1 MTPLNKL
8 WDLRENV
15 KFWQYKFDT
24 SYPHNARETMEKLN
38 IAKEHLKNHKRI
50 HFPEL
55 LEQPKRECINY
66 EMLADKFEEYE
77 NLNN

>member
-24 SYPHNARETMEKLN
+24 SYPHNARETMEKLT
-38 IAKEHLKNHKRI
+38 
-50 HFPEL
+50 L
-55 LEQPKRECINY
+55 LLLLTFAIIIN
-66 EMLADKFEEYE
+66 
-77 NLNN
+77 